1 MGKYDEEA
9 EAAAQQTDTELADD
23 MKELTA
29 LNMDLFPNPAD
40 KEVMEELIREVNKA
54 TAHNEL
60 VTACQVIAV
69 KLSKEGLAAFKEG
82 CSLAKKLAI

>member
-1 MGKYDEEA
+1 MGKYDGEA
-9 EAAAQQTDTELADD
+9 EAAAQQTDNELADD
-23 MKELTA
+23 IKALTELN
-29 LNMDLFPNPAD
+29 LDLFPDTAD

-69 KLSKEGLAAFKEG
+69 KLSSEGLKAFKEG